1 MPRSA
6 PPPALF
12 ALLDSPRL
20 PPTSSPTIHL
30 FLSVSTFSYTVHDGL
45 YVYPFSLCRI
55 LFCPLTA
62 HPLLVRFLELVRP
75 FMSILPEVT
84 APEKKVRVFQPSHHI
99 CTLYLCS
106 RRVRRSFSTTKS
118 PGQPSPS
125 SSSSSAL
132 RFRSTASCPPTPPI
146 LFTGFVLSSL
156 PTGAP

>member
-99 CTLYLCS
+99 CTLYLYS
-106 RRVRRSFSTTKS
+106 RRVCRSFSTTKS